1 MDFRFDLCVLGECI
15 KTGSSHLPFVKL
27 VLHQEN
33 YQSWEINGSRK
44 GGQKKLG
51 RTIGTSVFYF
61 LSFRKIFS
69 RNSKN
74 IKHSYQWSFPTFFD
88 HLFCFRLFPS
98 SGNFLDAKKV
108 LRMVNG
114 CFRFL
119 CTPPARIN
127 QNGNPFR
134 EL

>member
-51 RTIGTSVFYF
+51 RTIGTSVLYF
-61 LSFRKIFS
+61 LSFGKIFFGIWFCEATKVGKG
-69 RNSKN
+69 NS
-74 IKHSYQWSFPTFFD
+74 FFD
-88 HLFCFRLFPS
+88 DQKKSCPS
-98 SGNFLDAKKV
+98 QL
-108 LRMVNG
+108 L
-114 CFRFL
+114 
-119 CTPPARIN
+119 
-127 QNGNPFR
+127 
-134 EL
+134 